1 MGMQTRDR
9 DSRTLDRMGSRLHYR
24 LEGPPTGPL
33 VALTHGVMLD
43 RRTFAPQIPALVTA
57 GYRVLTW
64 DIRGHGLSQP
74 QGAELTIEVVAEDLL
89 AVLDDLDAGQAALVG
104 QSFGGMVVQ
113 RLLADHPERVSAA
126 VMIGTP
132 ALGDR
137 PGPVMRVL
145 QRLRIPFAR
154 VWPYPSI
161 RSMFVTMVTKQ
172 PQVRR
177 YVDEAS
183 AIPSKGTF
191 LAVSQAAMDGYLGD
205 ADAPTH
211 GVPVLLAQGE
221 REERGVARALRAWA
235 EHEPTA
241 RHAVI
246 PDAGH
251 LVNMDNP
258 AGFND
263 ALTGFLAEH
272 ALTP

>member
-1 MGMQTRDR
+1 MGMQARDS
-9 DSRTLDRMGSRLHYR
+9 DSRTFERMGSRLHYR
-24 LEGPPTGPL
+24 LEGAPTGPL
-33 VALTHGVMLD
+33 VVLTHGVMLD
-43 RRTFAPQIPALVTA
+43 RRTFAPQIPALVAA

-74 QGAELTIEVVAEDLL
+74 QGGELTIEVVADDLL
-89 AVLDDLDAGQAALVG
+89 AVLDDLGVGQAVLVG

-113 RLLADHPERVSAA
+113 RLLADHPARVSAA

-132 ALGDR
+132 ALGHR

-154 VWPYPSI
+154 VWPYQSI
-161 RSMFVTMVTKQ
+161 RRMFVTMVTTQ
-172 PQVRR
+172 PEVRR

-183 AIPSKGTF
+183 AIPSKETF

-205 ADAPTH
+205 TEAPTH

-221 REERGVARALRAWA
+221 REERGVARALREWA
-235 EHEPTA
+235 EGETSA

-258 AGFND
+258 AGFNR
-263 ALTGFLAEH
+263 ALTAFLTEH
-272 ALTP
+272 VQTP